1 MPPFC
6 LLYLL
11 YYHRLK
17 QEVHTLPT
25 LVKRAWAE
33 EVTRDRSQHTHAARQ
48 WRRRVLQGL
57 LAPSLVPPLPLHLID
72 QLEGLS
78 EYAAAYAAAHANA
91 TVCVHPGCNPMPQ
104 GCNPMSQGCNLT
116 PPGCNLTCLQVP

>member
-1 MPPFC
+1 MQPFC

-33 EVTRDRSQHTHAARQ
+33 EVVRDRSQHAHAARQ
-48 WRRRVLQGL
+48 WRRRGLQGL
-57 LAPSLVPPLPLHLID
+57 LAPSLVPPLPPHLID
-72 QLEGLS
+72 LLEGLS
-78 EYAAAYAAAHANA
+78 EYAAACAAAY
-91 TVCVHPGCNPMPQ
+91 VHPGCNPVPP
-104 GCNPMSQGCNLT
+104 GCNPMSPGCNLT
-116 PPGCNLTCLQVP
+116 PPGCNPACLQVP